1 VSVQARLP
9 GTLPAPIRAKQHF
22 ADAHHRWVAA
32 RGSTLVFREAAK
44 LAGKR
49 LDQANDERA
58 EAGAAMLAA
67 KPDAESVMFA
77 DLLATEK
84 RAQAAE
90 EVHKVA
96 RANLREAARAEALAF
111 AERNRCLEDLAAVQ
125 RGER

>member
-1 VSVQARLP
+1 MPVQARLP
-9 GTLPAPIRAKQHF
+9 GTLPAPVRAKQHF
-22 ADAHHRWVAA
+22 ADAHHRWVGA
-32 RGSTLVFREAAK
+32 RGQTLVFREAAQF
-44 LAGKR
+44 ARKR
-49 LDQANDERA
+49 LDQANAERI

-67 KPDAESVMFA
+67 KADAEPVVFA

-90 EVHKVA
+90 EVFKVA
-96 RANLREAARAEALAF
+96 KGNLKQAAKAEALAF